1 MTRIKDM
8 PLDSRPRELLMQHG
22 AQKLTTPEI
31 LAIVIRTG
39 NSREN
44 ALQLAERLY
53 LSYPLHELS
62 RSSVADLSGIL
73 GIGTAKACQILA
85 SIELG
90 KRLLSYE
97 SRPVFTRPSEAAFF
111 LMPELSHLQQEHFK
125 CLYLNRRNRLVH
137 DRTLFIGTSG
147 ESLVDP
153 ATVFRE
159 ALVRNA
165 SSIILAHNHPS
176 GDPTPSRQ
184 DIEMTARISEA
195 GTMLG
200 IEIFDHI
207 VIGHDSFISLAE
219 KGLMPER

>member
-1 MTRIKDM
+1 MI
-8 PLDSRPRELLMQHG
+8 
-22 AQKLTTPEI
+22 
-31 LAIVIRTG
+31 
-39 NSREN
+39 
-44 ALQLAERLY
+44 
-53 LSYPLHELS
+53 
-62 RSSVADLSGIL
+62 
-73 GIGTAKACQILA
+73 
-85 SIELG
+85 
-90 KRLLSYE
+90 
-97 SRPVFTRPSEAAFF
+97 
-111 LMPELSHLQQEHFK
+111 
-125 CLYLNRRNRLVH
+125 
-137 DRTLFIGTSG
+137 
-147 ESLVDP
+147 
-153 ATVFRE
+153 RE